1 MVIPRTL
8 NECFLELK
16 KIEELEEWLKE
27 DEETASSIS
36 HHTVGRWIRNNWGLW
51 KGEGDLYNW
60 FKLNEINHPDDMS
73 GIILRSFH
81 RYMNN
86 KDIKLDELIEN
97 VVDYYLTEKE
107 KIIRRR
113 NKKLNNLN
121 KNVQ

>member
-1 MVIPRTL
+1 
-8 NECFLELK
+8 
-16 KIEELEEWLKE
+16 
-27 DEETASSIS
+27 
-36 HHTVGRWIRNNWGLW
+36 
-51 KGEGDLYNW
+51 
-60 FKLNEINHPDDMS
+60 
-73 GIILRSFH
+73 
-81 RYMNN
+81 MNN